1 MSSRRFAGKLTN
13 DEISS
18 LLKTVV
24 PTLAENLPE
33 KSVYL
38 RKLLSQNGA
47 GNLKIPE
54 QLSRGSLKN
63 VLKDLLLKS
72 ESEIIKLNELSV
84 PQMATLVPAAVEK
97 CISEN
102 GSVSNVLYFKTG
114 IRMLDES
121 DIRRLVPAEY
131 HNEAAGAGSGDRAFQ
146 MKVRRAKNPE
156 NNEPVDGVFIIFRDY
171 EQCCLLKVLTQG
183 KVINGQYFNPE
194 FVTSKD
200 TLKYCFSSDILNETV
215 EVLGGDKI
223 VFKLKSEGSG
233 STDISRTLVQLT
245 TCAGF
250 TVKDVTNCLFGY
262 DLAPKTPIKQLS
274 SVTGGNTHW
283 LISFQDE
290 INSFAFVRNFNGKI
304 IRFQNNL
311 IQLKAGMFS

>member
-1 MSSRRFAGKLTN
+1 MNARRFAGKLTN
-13 DEISS
+13 DEVSS
-18 LLKTVV
+18 LLKTLV
-24 PTLAENLPE
+24 PTLAESLPE

-38 RKLLSQNGA
+38 RKLLSRNGA
-47 GNLKIPE
+47 GKLKIPQ
-54 QLSRGSLKN
+54 QLSSGSRKS

-84 PQMATLVPAAVEK
+84 PQMATLVPAAVKK
-97 CISEN
+97 CVSEN

-121 DIRRLVPAEY
+121 DIRRLVPTEY
-131 HNEAAGAGSGDRAFQ
+131 HNEAAGAGRGDWGFQ

-171 EQCCLLKVLTQG
+171 EQSCLLKVLTQG
-183 KVINGQYFNPE
+183 KVVNGQYFKPE

-200 TLKYCFSSDILNETV
+200 TLKYCFSSDILDETV
-215 EVLGGDKI
+215 EVLGGDKV
-223 VFKLKSEGSG
+223 VFKLKSEG

-250 TVKDVTNCLFGY
+250 TVQDVANCLFGY

-274 SVTGGNTHW
+274 SVTGGSTHW

-290 INSFAFVRNFNGKI
+290 INSYAFVRNFNGKI